1 MGVGGVWVLNFGCG
15 VKEGFILTTPHSVE
29 NCNPKV
35 GLCPKMR
42 EV

>member
-1 MGVGGVWVLNFGCG
+1 MGVGGVWVLNVSCG
-15 VKEGFILTTPHSVE
+15 VKAGFILTTPHNVK

-42 EV
+42 EA